1 MHIKNKKYW
10 VTLVELII
18 GVTIVIVLWTIGLI
32 SFQSYAL
39 TIRDTSRITDIEKI
53 SVALEDYKIRN
64 HLPQPDNY
72 VSIEQWN
79 KLISQQWE
87 LTKDILHLIEFERGW
102 LDPKN
107 QDFYTYTRSGNN
119 KYFQIMWLLEDDR
132 NVPANKNQPDIQI
145 SAERF
150 PYSQWSKLW
159 ILTDEKNIPIEKN
172 LAWKDIQIDNH
183 QEPLLAHLEN
193 NHFTYWTG
201 AILSWL
207 EKTNK
212 QWGKYCKV
220 EENKTI
226 SCNKLSDQR
235 RKWTGFETI
244 SWNQAI
250 WYNDL
255 PENIKDIFDTD
266 LPYVSHWKD
275 NNCLKENIE
284 IVEINTTNFKQK
296 LCDWNWNES
305 TCQGYNKQEILENKI
320 YVFSPG
326 VYEFDTGLWVHKTWE
341 GKTCNAII
349 WEKWQTIFTSKN
361 HPSKAI
367 IDAVS
372 KWHIL
377 YWFSIDA
384 KTTSWNHTRWIKI
397 SDQNV
402 TLMNIDIK
410 NATVWIE
417 ANSANSNS
425 WDPGY
430 FLSKNISIYDSQT
443 AILIEDSD
451 NFIISNANI
460 YNNSYWFQFNRT
472 NTSITNVNAFNNTY
486 AIAFNGGT
494 WVMNNAN
501 IFNNQKWIFVY
512 GGSGNVTFNNLNIYD
527 NTKGIHLD
535 SNRNYSANNLTF
547 FGNEDWLYNEIWT
560 VKYYWN
566 LWFWENTNNYYNAP
580 YNGFLEVW
588 ENSDLFNDW
597 VINTNQTSARA
608 IPNINGWDSSD
619 IWPGNLGTLNWFT
632 FQSNLAKQTQPLKNE
647 TSSVQ
652 YYGEDKW
659 AKYDYDSSKFIW
671 QWD

>member
-64 HLPQPDNY
+64 RLPQPDNY

-132 NVPANKNQPDIQI
+132 NVPTNKNQPDIQI

-159 ILTDEKNIPIEKN
+159 ILTDEKNIPIEKK
-172 LAWKDIQIDNH
+172 LAGENIQIEN
-183 QEPLLAHLEN
+183 QNTPLIAYLEN
-193 NHFTYWTG
+193 NHFTYGTG
-201 AILSWL
+201 SILSGL
-207 EKTNK
+207 EQTNK

-220 EENKTI
+220 EENNTI
-226 SCNKLSDQR
+226 SCNKLADQR
-235 RKWTGFETI
+235 RKWTWFESI

-255 PENIKDIFDTD
+255 PENIKDIFDED
-266 LPYVSHWKD
+266 LPYVAHWKD
-275 NNCLKENIE
+275 NNCLKEDIE
-284 IVEINTTNFKQK
+284 IVELNTTNFKEK

-305 TCQGYNKQEILENKI
+305 SCQWYNKQEILENKI

-326 VYEFDTGLWVHKTWE
+326 IYEFDSGLSVHKTWE
-341 GKTCNAII
+341 WKTCNAII
-349 WEKWQTIFTSKN
+349 GEKWQTVFKSN
-361 HPSKAI
+361 NRPSSAI

-377 YWFSIDA
+377 YWFSIDG
-384 KTTSWNHTRWIKI
+384 KTTSWHYTRWIKI

-402 TLMNIDIK
+402 TLMNINIK
-410 NATVWIE
+410 NTTVWIE
-417 ANSANSNS
+417 ANSANLNS
-425 WDPGY
+425 WDPWY
-430 FLSKNISIYDSQT
+430 FLSKNISIHDSQ
-443 AILIEDSD
+443 IGISIEDSD

-460 YNNSYWFQFNRT
+460 YNNTYGFEFNRT
-472 NTSITNVNAFNNTY
+472 NTSITNVNAFNNTH
-486 AIAFNGGT
+486 AIRFNGGT

-501 IFNNQKWIFVY
+501 IFNNQKWIFIY
-512 GGSGNVTFNNLNIYD
+512 WASWNLTFNNLNFYD
-527 NTKGIHLD
+527 NNLGVHLT
-535 SNRNYSANNLTF
+535 SNRSYRSNNLTF
-547 FGNEDWLYNEIWT
+547 FWNNYWMYNENGT
-560 VKYYWN
+560 VKYYGN
-566 LWFWENTNNYYNAP
+566 LWFWENTNNYYNNP
-580 YNGFLEVW
+580 YNGYIWAGKDSE
-588 ENSDLFNDW
+588 LFQDGL
-597 VINTNQTSARA
+597 INTNQSTAKA
-608 IPNINGWDSSD
+608 IPQINGWNNND
-619 IWPGNLGTLNWFT
+619 IWPGNLEPLNWFN
-632 FQSNLAKQTQPLKNE
+632 FQSNLPKQSQPLKNE
-647 TSSVQ
+647 THLIE
-652 YYGEDKW
+652 YYWEDRGTT
-659 AKYDYDSSKFIW
+659 YDYDSSKFIW
-671 QWD
+671 EWD